1 MDVVVVLTVVE
12 YKKKNKK
19 NKEQGK
25 KKNRTGLFEVYG
37 NRVYSFVEKDIFS
50 ITG

>member
-25 KKNRTGLFEVYG
+25 KKTELG
-37 NRVYSFVEKDIFS
+37 YSKYMETVFIVL
-50 ITG
+50 